1 MKLIIFVLMSSY
13 FRTNDSDTDLSKQA
27 APCCNAQTSAHTRA
41 EKSLQ
46 CFCLMFYLI
55 NNTLTASIIF
65 NGFHK

>member
-1 MKLIIFVLMSSY
+1 MELIIFVLMSSY
-13 FRTNDSDTDLSKQA
+13 FLTNDSDTDLSKQA

-41 EKSLQ
+41 EKVYSVS
-46 CFCLMFYLI
+46 LMFYLI